1 MTDTCNPVRKFCRLL
16 KGAIEKITKE
26 SGTNDKEIEIYEAGK
41 WVDHDESF
49 KIEILYSLC
58 LLHQIVDI
66 ISGNVW
72 FCAVITK
79 LGDNLKDMLDSDLE
93 EIHFTLRITTDVN
106 NLLRAIEKYFGAT
119 ANYGKGK
126 GSMFMEYMRH

>member
-1 MTDTCNPVRKFCRLL
+1 M
-16 KGAIEKITKE
+16 
-26 SGTNDKEIEIYEAGK
+26 
-41 WVDHDESF
+41 
-49 KIEILYSLC
+49 
-58 LLHQIVDI
+58 HQIVDI

-72 FCAVITK
+72 FGAVITK

-106 NLLRAIEKYFGAT
+106 SLLRAIEKYFGAT

-126 GSMFMEYMRH
+126 GSMFIEYMRH